1 MTEIT
6 IMEPKVVPLR
16 SGGRVTAI
24 IPQSV
29 EEVFR
34 LATAIAKSGL
44 APSTMRT
51 PEALTVAILHGA
63 EIGLPPMLA
72 VQNIAVVNG
81 RPALWG
87 SAVPALL
94 LSRGFRLD
102 ETVDGADDERAAT
115 CTVTRPDGAKIVR
128 RFSVADAKLA
138 GLWGKAGP
146 WKQYPDRMLQM
157 RARGYAARDG
167 AADVLSGLYIAEEV
181 QDIEATTPKRKSSA
195 ESKRDGTTE
204 RFNQIR
210 AEIARATTTDD
221 IDRIEA
227 THEAEIAT
235 MASRWAELINDEL
248 AHKRDDLSVM
258 ADADAVLREIERALS
273 SKPADDV
280 HAEYAGA
287 IMSMDEDSRSVAL
300 EMIEAAKAE

>member
-1 MTEIT
+1 MTEVT

-16 SGGRVTAI
+16 AGGRVTAI

-34 LATAIAKSGL
+34 IAKAISASGL
-44 APSTMRT
+44 APTGMKT
-51 PEALTVAILHGA
+51 VEQITVAIMHGA
-63 EIGLPPMLA
+63 EIGLPPMQA
-72 VQNIAVVNG
+72 IQRIAVVNG
-81 RPALWG
+81 RPTIWG
-87 SAVPALL
+87 DAVPALL
-94 LSRGFRLD
+94 WSRGFKID
-102 ETVDGADDERAAT
+102 EHDDGSTAF
-115 CTVTRPDGAKIVR
+115 CTITRPDGTKITR
-128 RFSVADAKLA
+128 TFSDADAKAA
-138 GLWGKAGP
+138 GLLDKAGP
-146 WKQYPDRMLQM
+146 WKQYRRRMRQM
-157 RARGYAARDG
+157 RARGFASRDG
-167 AADVLSGLYIAEEV
+167 APDVLCGLYIAEEV

-210 AEIARATTTDD
+210 AEIARASTADD

-235 MASRWAELINDEL
+235 MAVRWAEIINDEL
-248 AHKRDDLSVM
+248 AARRDDLSVL

-273 SKPADDV
+273 TKPADDV

-287 IMSMDEDSRSVAL
+287 IMSMDEDNRAAAL
-300 EMIEAAKAE
+300 EMIEAAKGAT